1 MVTGRF
7 RGPGMP
13 QQVIDLEHSNVPPH
27 EVQAELEAVLRS
39 PAFERSER
47 LQRFLRFIC
56 ERTLKGESH
65 RINEYLI
72 GSEVFQRGPEYSP
85 SEDSIVRRQ
94 ALTLRQKLQEYYA
107 AEGRDHPVRIEL
119 PVGRYVPVFRR
130 IEASPTA
137 QQVVAPAAVPAPTP
151 GTRRAVYLQAA
162 MGVALFL
169 AGITVTLLVYKPAA
183 DTRSAIPPA
192 LTEIWQPWL
201 QPGSPAVICFSSPMT
216 AVIKHFE
223 SPLPPDSV
231 PKRFKALPEE
241 EKLFRQVFRLP
252 AGGHIYYT
260 PVVNQTKTGEAIS
273 GVHLASLL
281 SKANV
286 PVRSTQSRFLDW
298 EDLRQD
304 NFILLGHNE
313 ANHWLELILRD
324 YPFRLVPTIGGRQRG
339 IVNVK
344 PAPGE
349 QSEYQ
354 ISYRQAETEMD
365 QEYALVSVILG
376 IERNRRMVLI
386 NGLNT
391 QATQAATEFLTNE
404 ASAGELLAKLKA
416 AAPKHSGPWHFQAIL
431 KTEVYDKVPTKATL
445 VALRVL

>member
-1 MVTGRF
+1 
-7 RGPGMP
+7 MP
-13 QQVIDLEHSNVPPH
+13 QQVIDLEHSNVPPN
-27 EVQAELEAVLRS
+27 EVQAELEAILRS

-107 AEGRDHPVRIEL
+107 AEGSDHPIRIDL

-130 IEASPTA
+130 VENVANPQALTVSATVPAST
-137 QQVVAPAAVPAPTP
+137 PAPTKFAYRQMLI
-151 GTRRAVYLQAA
+151 GAA
-162 MGVALFL
+162 IFL
-169 AGITVTLLVYKPAA
+169 AGALLPLIFYKPVS
-183 DTRSAIPPA
+183 DRGSAIPPS
-192 LTEIWQPWL
+192 LRELWQPWL
-201 QPGSPAVICFSSPMT
+201 QPGSSAVICFSSPMT
-216 AVIKHFE
+216 AVIKHFDK
-223 SPLPPDSV
+223 PLSPDSV

-241 EKLFRQVFRLP
+241 EKLFRQVFRL
-252 AGGHIYYT
+252 AEGGHIYYT

-273 GVHLASLL
+273 GVHLASLF
-281 SKANV
+281 SKADV

-298 EDLRQD
+298 EDLRRD

-324 YPFRLVPTIGGRQRG
+324 YPFRLVPTVGDKQRG

-349 QSEYQ
+349 KAEYQ
-354 ISYRQAETEMD
+354 ISYRQTETDMD
-365 QEYALVSVILG
+365 QEYVLVSSIPG

-386 NGLNT
+386 NGLNA

-404 ASAGELLAKLKA
+404 ASAAELLAKLKA
-416 AAPKHSGPWHFQAIL
+416 AAPKRNGPWHFQAIL
-431 KTEVYDKVPTKATL
+431 RTEVYDKVPTKATL